1 MRSRLAVLERAIGG
15 AVCGF
20 GVLGD
25 AFTWT
30 PERSRAGCKTSFT
43 LSEHSQYANVSLVRW
58 VGSTPRRTITRVIHL
73 RIIAP
78 PGHCEHVLEL
88 LDDTGSVYNII
99 YLRGAARKPQGDVIL
114 CDVARRDAS
123 LLVADLREL
132 DIDVDGSIAIEEV
145 DAEIDGIAKDATRRR
160 RDDIASD
167 PVVWESVSSKTSEN
181 VELSHSFLLFMVLA
195 MLIASVGIYFDQPIL
210 IVAAMVVGPDF
221 GPIAGICVAL
231 VNRNRELVRRS
242 AAALIVGFALGIA
255 ATYVATLLLDA
266 ADRIP
271 NSIDFDNHTFTKFIS
286 SPDFFS
292 AYVAI
297 VAGIVGTLSL
307 TTAKS
312 SVLVGVL
319 ISVTTIPAA
328 ANIGVA
334 AAYEDWS
341 TMGGA
346 SLQLVINLFFIF
358 LSGLITLLIQRRLY
372 MRRRRAHLSD
382 ESRRDAG
389 LPIGESRRAKVDPS
403 EEPEPT

>member
-1 MRSRLAVLERAIGG
+1 M
-15 AVCGF
+15 
-20 GVLGD
+20 
-25 AFTWT
+25 
-30 PERSRAGCKTSFT
+30 
-43 LSEHSQYANVSLVRW
+43 
-58 VGSTPRRTITRVIHL
+58 IHL

-78 PGHCEHVLEL
+78 PSHCEHVLEL
-88 LDDTGSVYNII
+88 LDDTESVYNII

-132 DIDVDGSIAIEEV
+132 DIDIDGSIAIEEV
-145 DAEIDGIAKDATRRR
+145 DAEIDGISKDATRRR
-160 RDDIASD
+160 RDDISSD

-242 AAALIVGFALGIA
+242 AAALVVGFALGIA
-255 ATYVATLLLDA
+255 ATFAATLLLDA
-266 ADRIP
+266 ANRIP
-271 NSIDFDNHTFTKFIS
+271 DSIDFTNHTFTKFIS

-341 TMGGA
+341 TMGGG

-389 LPIGESRRAKVDPS
+389 LPLGKSRRAKVDPS

>member
-1 MRSRLAVLERAIGG
+1 
-15 AVCGF
+15 
-20 GVLGD
+20 
-25 AFTWT
+25 
-30 PERSRAGCKTSFT
+30 
-43 LSEHSQYANVSLVRW
+43 
-58 VGSTPRRTITRVIHL
+58 VIHL

-88 LDDTGSVYNII
+88 LDDAETVFNIVY
-99 YLRGAARKPQGDVIL
+99 LPGAARKPVGDVIL

-132 DIDVDGSIAIEEV
+132 DIDIDGSIAIEEV

-160 RDDIASD
+160 RDDISSD

-210 IVAAMVVGPDF
+210 IVGAMVVGPDF

-242 AAALIVGFALGIA
+242 AMALAVGFGLGIL
-255 ATYVATLLLDA
+255 ATFTATHLLDFI
-266 ADRIP
+266 DQIP
-271 NSIDFDNHTFTKFIS
+271 DSIDFDTHNFTAFIAE
-286 SPDFFS
+286 PDFFS
-292 AYVAI
+292 VYVSLI
-297 VAGIVGTLSL
+297 AGVVGVLSL

-328 ANIGVA
+328 ANVGVA
-334 AAYEDWS
+334 AAYSDWS
-341 TMGGA
+341 VAGGA
-346 SLQLVINLFFIF
+346 ALQLVLNLTC
-358 LSGLITLLIQRRLY
+358 LTVAGLITLLLQRRLY

-389 LPIGESRRAKVDPS
+389 LPIGESRRARVDPS